1 MSRAATRA
9 VGSTTTD
16 APGRTDTGSGARV
29 GDSARRPDG
38 IPKVKGH
45 FAFSSDLV
53 ADEMLWGRTL
63 RSPHPRARIRSIE
76 LGPAL
81 SMTGVHAV
89 LTADDVPGRPHF
101 GLETADQP
109 VLADGEVRYLGEAVA
124 VVAADHPEIA
134 RRAAEAIVVHYEP
147 LDPVV
152 DPDIALV
159 TDPIHPDGNVVRHL
173 VIRHGDPSIEGDVT
187 VEGTYE
193 VGMQDQAPMG
203 TEAGL
208 AVPSDDGG
216 VELFVSTQFLHVDR
230 NQIAA
235 QPRMCTGH
243 GPPDPRRR
251 RRRIRRPGG
260 LLAPDPP
267 VPARTAHRS
276 AGEDG
281 LRPR

>member
-1 MSRAATRA
+1 MSQV

-16 APGRTDTGSGARV
+16 APDRTDTGTGARV

-89 LTADDVPGRPHF
+89 LTADDVPGRPASASRPPTNPCWP
-101 GLETADQP
+101 TARF
-109 VLADGEVRYLGEAVA
+109 ATW
-124 VVAADHPEIA
+124 A
-134 RRAAEAIVVHYEP
+134 RRSRSSRPTIP
-147 LDPVV
+147 RSPGGR
-152 DPDIALV
+152 PRRSWWTTSPSTRSSIP
-159 TDPIHPDGNVVRHL
+159 TSPSSPI
-173 VIRHGDPSIEGDVT
+173 PSTPTATWFATSSSATATRRSTGDVT

-230 NQIAA
+230 TRSRPASA
-235 QPRMCTGH
+235 VHPRW
-243 GPPDPRRR
+243 
-251 RRRIRRPGG
+251 
-260 LLAPDPP
+260 
-267 VPARTAHRS
+267 S
-276 AGEDG
+276 A
-281 LRPR
+281 